1 METLTQKRL
10 ELKNVNKQINTICK
24 KPLYQWNYV
33 NDETRAFYLGR
44 LKTLEF
50 KKIDLLDEIIKMQNN

>member
-24 KPLYQWNYV
+24 KPLYQWNYA

>member
-10 ELKNVNKQINTICK
+10 ELKSVNKQINTICK
-24 KPLYQWNYV
+24 KPIYQWSYE

-50 KKIDLLDEIIKMQNN
+50 QKIDLLDEIIKMQNF